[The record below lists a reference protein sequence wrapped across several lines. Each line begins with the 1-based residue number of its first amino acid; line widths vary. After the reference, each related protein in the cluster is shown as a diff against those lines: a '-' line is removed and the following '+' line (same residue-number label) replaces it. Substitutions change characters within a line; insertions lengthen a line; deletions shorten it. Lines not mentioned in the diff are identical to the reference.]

1 MITSIN
7 GILAGHGIDWADITM
22 GGVTLRASVPRSAIE
37 GLGQVGKNVRLF
49 TILHVRDDTLTLYGF
64 PDLETRSAFE
74 ALTAVNGV
82 GPRGALNILSDMGPE
97 ILALAIESGDT
108 DSFKGV
114 HGVGKKTASR
124 IVLELKGKLD
134 VSDTTSPKPNRDT
147 ELIEALLSLG
157 YTMIEVTDALS
168 SVKFGDN
175 MQLEERLTITLKA
188 IGGI

>member
-1 MITSIN
+1 MITLIR
-7 GILAGHGIDWADITM
+7 GIFTGHGTDWADITI

-37 GLGQVGKNVRLF
+37 GLGQVGKEVSLF

-82 GPRGALNILSDMGPE
+82 GPRGALNILSEMGPE
-97 ILALAIESGDT
+97 MLAVAIESGDT
-108 DSFKGV
+108 NSFKGV
-114 HGVGKKTASR
+114 HGVGQKTASR

-134 VSDTTSPKPNRDT
+134 ISHSTSATPHRDS
-147 ELIEALLSLG
+147 ELIEALISLG
-157 YTMIEVTDALS
+157 YTMVEVTDALS
-168 SVKFGDN
+168 SVEFGEN
-175 MQLEERLTITLKA
+175 MQLEERLRITLKA